1 MENTIIT
8 INMSMEKATKNCV
21 KFTEIMANEFMPEK
35 LGSLYIQKSA
45 LAEIG
50 YIGGNICIK
59 LCANMDAESAD
70 MLTGIAFNPDKPTK
84 NTVKFAEVV
93 ESEWVPEKIGSL
105 YIPKVTLA
113 ELKWNPG
120 TSVMAKIEL
129 AK

>member
-1 MENTIIT
+1 MESTIIT
-8 INMSMEKATKNCV
+8 ITMSMEKATKNCI
-21 KFTEIMANEFMPEK
+21 KFTEILANEFMPEK

-50 YIGGNICIK
+50 YTGGNICIK
-59 LCANMDAESAD
+59 LCANMDAES
-70 MLTGIAFNPDKPTK
+70 GIAFNPDKPTK

-113 ELKWNPG
+113 EMKWNPG
-120 TSVMAKIEL
+120 TSVMVKVEL

>member
-1 MENTIIT
+1 MESTIIT
-8 INMSMEKATKNCV
+8 ITMSMEKATKNCV

-50 YIGGNICIK
+50 YTGGNICIK
-59 LCANMDAESAD
+59 LCANMDAES
-70 MLTGIAFNPDKPTK
+70 GIAFNPDKPTK

-113 ELKWNPG
+113 EMKWNPG
-120 TSVMAKIEL
+120 TSVMVKVEL